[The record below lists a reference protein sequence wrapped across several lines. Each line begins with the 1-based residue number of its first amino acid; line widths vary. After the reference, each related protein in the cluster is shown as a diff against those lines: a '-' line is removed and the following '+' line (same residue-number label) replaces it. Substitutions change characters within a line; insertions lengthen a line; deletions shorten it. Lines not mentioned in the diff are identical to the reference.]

1 MAGFFSK
8 EKVINKVVSLPVDKI
23 LPNPA
28 QPRQN
33 FAEEDLHELAD
44 SIRENGVLQPI
55 TVRRSAGGGYELVSG
70 ERRLRASKMAGR
82 AEIPAILVDS
92 SSRQSAIYA
101 ILENIQRRDLD
112 IFEEAKALQ
121 LLIHEWGVTQEEAA
135 RKLGKAQSTIANKL
149 RLLSLG
155 EEERRFILEHNLSER
170 HARALLAVPD
180 QAGRMEVL
188 RQAAEK
194 RMNVA
199 QFEQYIQQRAA
210 APAPAAAKEAPKRRV
225 LIVKDVR
232 IFLNTINKAIDTMKN
247 AGIPAVAE
255 RHEESGCIEYRV
267 RIPIQ
272 NHTAS

>member
-8 EKVINKVVSLPVDKI
+8 EKVINKVVSLPVDKVV
-23 LPNPA
+23 PNPA

-33 FAEEDLHELAD
+33 FAEEDLRDLAD

-55 TVRRSAGGGYELVSG
+55 TVRRGAGGGYELISG

-121 LLIHEWGVTQEEAA
+121 MLIHEWGVTQEEAA
-135 RKLGKAQSTIANKL
+135 RKLGRAQSTIANKL

-170 HARALLAVPD
+170 HARALLTVPD
-180 QAGRMEVL
+180 PGERMEIL
-188 RQAAEK
+188 RQAVEQ

-199 QFEQYIQQRAA
+199 QLEQYIQRRAA
-210 APAPAAAKEAPKRRV
+210 APAPVKEEPKRRV

>member
-8 EKVINKVVSLPVDKI
+8 EKVINKGVSLPVDKI
-23 LPNPA
+23 VPNPA

-33 FAEEDLHELAD
+33 FAEEDLRELAD

-55 TVRRSAGGGYELVSG
+55 TVRRGADGGYELISG

-121 LLIHEWGVTQEEAA
+121 MLIHEWGVTQEEAA
-135 RKLGKAQSTIANKL
+135 RKLGRAQSTIANKL

-170 HARALLAVPD
+170 HARALLTVPD
-180 QAGRMEVL
+180 SGERMEIL
-188 RQAAEK
+188 RQAVEQ

-199 QFEQYIQQRAA
+199 QLEQYIQRRAA
-210 APAPAAAKEAPKRRV
+210 APAPVKEEPKRRV

>member
-8 EKVINKVVSLPVDKI
+8 EKVINKVISLPVDKI
-23 LPNPA
+23 VPNPA

-33 FAEEDLHELAD
+33 FAEEDLRELAD

-55 TVRRSAGGGYELVSG
+55 TVRRGADGGYELISG

-121 LLIHEWGVTQEEAA
+121 MLIHEWGVTQEEAA
-135 RKLGKAQSTIANKL
+135 RKLGRAQSTIANKL

-170 HARALLAVPD
+170 HARALLTVPD
-180 QAGRMEVL
+180 PGERMEIL
-188 RQAAEK
+188 RQAVEQ

-199 QFEQYIQQRAA
+199 QLEQYIQRRAA
-210 APAPAAAKEAPKRRV
+210 APAPVKEEPKRRV

>member
-8 EKVINKVVSLPVDKI
+8 EKVINKVVSLPVDKVV
-23 LPNPA
+23 PNPA

-33 FAEEDLHELAD
+33 FAEEDLRELAD

-55 TVRRSAGGGYELVSG
+55 TVRRGAGGGYELISG

-121 LLIHEWGVTQEEAA
+121 MLIHEWGVTQEEAA
-135 RKLGKAQSTIANKL
+135 RKLGRAQSTIANKL

-170 HARALLAVPD
+170 HARALLTVPD
-180 QAGRMEVL
+180 PGERMEIL
-188 RQAAEK
+188 RQAVEQ

-199 QFEQYIQQRAA
+199 QLEQYIQRRAA
-210 APAPAAAKEAPKRRV
+210 APAPVKEEPKRRV

>member
-23 LPNPA
+23 VPNPA

-33 FAEEDLHELAD
+33 FAEEDLRELAD

-55 TVRRSAGGGYELVSG
+55 TVRRGADGGYELISG

-121 LLIHEWGVTQEEAA
+121 MLIHEWGVTQEEAA
-135 RKLGKAQSTIANKL
+135 RKLGRAQSTIANKL
-149 RLLSLG
+149 RLLPLG
-155 EEERRFILEHNLSER
+155 EEERRFIL
-170 HARALLAVPD
+170 
-180 QAGRMEVL
+180 
-188 RQAAEK
+188 
-194 RMNVA
+194 
-199 QFEQYIQQRAA
+199 
-210 APAPAAAKEAPKRRV
+210 
-225 LIVKDVR
+225 
-232 IFLNTINKAIDTMKN
+232 
-247 AGIPAVAE
+247 
-255 RHEESGCIEYRV
+255 
-267 RIPIQ
+267 
-272 NHTAS
+272 

>member
-23 LPNPA
+23 VPNPA

-33 FAEEDLHELAD
+33 FAEEDLRELAD

-55 TVRRSAGGGYELVSG
+55 TVRRGADGGYELISG

-121 LLIHEWGVTQEEAA
+121 MLIHEWGVTQEEAA
-135 RKLGKAQSTIANKL
+135 RKLGRAQSTIANKL

-170 HARALLAVPD
+170 HARALLTVPD
-180 QAGRMEVL
+180 SGERMEIL
-188 RQAAEK
+188 RKAVEQ

-199 QFEQYIQQRAA
+199 QLEQHIQRRAA
-210 APAPAAAKEAPKRRV
+210 APAPVKEEPKRRV

>member
-8 EKVINKVVSLPVDKI
+8 EKVINKVVSLPVDKVV
-23 LPNPA
+23 PNPA
-28 QPRQN
+28 QPRRN
-33 FAEEDLHELAD
+33 FAEEDLRELAD

-55 TVRRSAGGGYELVSG
+55 TVRRGAGGGYELISG

-121 LLIHEWGVTQEEAA
+121 MLIHEWGVTQEEAA
-135 RKLGKAQSTIANKL
+135 RKLGRAQSTIANKL

-170 HARALLAVPD
+170 HARALLTVPD
-180 QAGRMEVL
+180 PGERMEIL
-188 RQAAEK
+188 RQAVEQ

-199 QFEQYIQQRAA
+199 QLEQYIQRRAA
-210 APAPAAAKEAPKRRV
+210 APAPVKEEPKRRV

-247 AGIPAVAE
+247 AGSPAVAE